1 MSIGSNIKALRTM
14 RNIKQKDMA
23 DALGF
28 SCQNISKWENDVSLP
43 DIETVVA
50 LAQYFNV
57 STDTLLGNVPKTVC
71 ETVKVTVNEKSHSC
85 VWTDFQYSGTIAPPA
100 FFNEG
105 RRRADE
111 KRPTRA
117 SAMGDCL
124 MIGVNAEHKICFIK
138 EIVDNRWHV
147 RRQYWFYQRP
157 RENLC
162 VIRNENSSDKWYL
175 KGEFELVLPP
185 NGFML
190 VVELHDYATKQLL
203 NFILPDEL
211 RSCIDNTKTLSERF
225 YNNYNGSY
233 LFTDMIGRGELDFID
248 VTLDGNTVKFSKQNN
263 FSDPLSENID
273 RLTALVKQRVE
284 LSLKEIKDT
293 VQSLQ
298 QQFNDAQCAADDA
311 TCQADDA
318 MSMAEELE
326 SRIDELEAKIN
337 ELSDN

>member
-1 MSIGSNIKALRTM
+1 M
-14 RNIKQKDMA
+14 
-23 DALGF
+23 
-28 SCQNISKWENDVSLP
+28 
-43 DIETVVA
+43 
-50 LAQYFNV
+50 
-57 STDTLLGNVPKTVC
+57 
-71 ETVKVTVNEKSHSC
+71 
-85 VWTDFQYSGTIAPPA
+85 
-100 FFNEG
+100 
-105 RRRADE
+105 
-111 KRPTRA
+111 
-117 SAMGDCL
+117 
-124 MIGVNAEHKICFIK
+124 
-138 EIVDNRWHV
+138 
-147 RRQYWFYQRP
+147 
-157 RENLC
+157 
-162 VIRNENSSDKWYL
+162 
-175 KGEFELVLPP
+175 
-185 NGFML
+185 
-190 VVELHDYATKQLL
+190 
-203 NFILPDEL
+203 PDEL